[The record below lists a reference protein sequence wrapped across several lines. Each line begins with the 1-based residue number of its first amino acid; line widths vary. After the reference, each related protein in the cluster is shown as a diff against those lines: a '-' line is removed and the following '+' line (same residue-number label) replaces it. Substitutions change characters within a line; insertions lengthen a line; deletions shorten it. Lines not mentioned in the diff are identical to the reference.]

1 MRRSYLTLA
10 VVCTGWGTI
19 PLVVRR
25 VDLPAAAIVC
35 SRVWLATLGLGAVI
49 ALDRRVAPP
58 LLSVRRGRVGLAG
71 VVLAVHWLALFA
83 AYRRAPVGTVVLI
96 VYLAPVGIAATAP
109 RLLGERIGVRTLVAL
124 AVAVGGFV
132 LVTMPTLHRAE
143 VPGLGLAAIAAV
155 LFVALVLLSKPLAE
169 DYGGVRAAFQQL
181 AVASIVLVP
190 VAAATAWGPPRP
202 AWALLLILGLV
213 HTAAGTALYLG
224 SLARM
229 PATHTGILGY
239 LEPASV
245 LVCGWLFLG
254 EQPAGMTWVGGAL
267 IVLAGAIVITSRAS
281 GAATPLEVPAVAA
294 G

>member
-1 MRRSYLTLA
+1 VRRSYLTLA

-49 ALDRRVAPP
+49 ALDRRPATP

-109 RLLGERIGVRTLVAL
+109 RLLGARIGVRTLVAL

-132 LVTMPTLHRAE
+132 LVTMPTLRRAAL
-143 VPGLGLAAIAAV
+143 PGLGLAAIAAV

-169 DYGGVRAAFQQL
+169 GYGGVRAAFQQL
-181 AVASIVLVP
+181 AVASVVLVP